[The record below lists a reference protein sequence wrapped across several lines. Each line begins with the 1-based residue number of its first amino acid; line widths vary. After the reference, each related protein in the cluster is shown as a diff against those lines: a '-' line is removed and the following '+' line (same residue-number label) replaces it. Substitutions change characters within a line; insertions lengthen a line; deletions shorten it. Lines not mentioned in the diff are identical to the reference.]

1 MRNSKNI
8 INSNINIIET
18 NISDNIDS
26 NENKA
31 YQTYS
36 GPFRQNIIKV
46 NLLDKAKMQNK
57 KMKSVK
63 SCDFKNC
70 VVNNNQQKAISKNN
84 KETKSANNLINNII
98 DNNIIEEDGDKISLY
113 LTKDIHNKNK
123 ITRFNLKNNIINIF
137 NQNNQNEVFDEISKS
152 KNIEITNHSS
162 KKIDFKLND
171 QKIDY
176 NKNIKNN
183 IKQNRLI
190 NSLIC
195 SKNFYSEKENTQSSV
210 LNTLN
215 YNLYSL
221 TKDKNRYYI
230 KKKYSVS
237 NTNDQSNNGNQ
248 NLTSNTN
255 RSSAV
260 KHRKNYSLSSNIY
273 NTQRTI
279 NQNRF
284 DLKNKNY
291 KKSKNR
297 KIIKNKKKNNLYFS
311 PKSKVEIFKGNKS
324 IEIPEF
330 TVKLENIKS
339 RVSNLLNIYSL
350 LAIKSININDKR
362 EISIKQED
370 DINGN
375 EN

>member
-1 MRNSKNI
+1 M
-8 INSNINIIET
+8 
-18 NISDNIDS
+18 
-26 NENKA
+26 
-31 YQTYS
+31 
-36 GPFRQNIIKV
+36 
-46 NLLDKAKMQNK
+46 
-57 KMKSVK
+57 
-63 SCDFKNC
+63 
-70 VVNNNQQKAISKNN
+70 
-84 KETKSANNLINNII
+84 
-98 DNNIIEEDGDKISLY
+98 
-113 LTKDIHNKNK
+113 
-123 ITRFNLKNNIINIF
+123 
-137 NQNNQNEVFDEISKS
+137 
-152 KNIEITNHSS
+152 
-162 KKIDFKLND
+162 
-171 QKIDY
+171 
-176 NKNIKNN
+176 
-183 IKQNRLI
+183 
-190 NSLIC
+190 
-195 SKNFYSEKENTQSSV
+195 
-210 LNTLN
+210 
-215 YNLYSL
+215 
-221 TKDKNRYYI
+221 
-230 KKKYSVS
+230 
-237 NTNDQSNNGNQ
+237 
-248 NLTSNTN
+248 
-255 RSSAV
+255 
-260 KHRKNYSLSSNIY
+260 SSNIY